1 MNLDPF
7 LQWLEATPGS
17 LYIRESTMLYPLIET
32 THVLALCI
40 FLGLIAMLD
49 LRLTGLG
56 LRSIPVSAI
65 AGKLLPWALFGFVLM
80 AVSGALLFY
89 SGPTKAAANIF
100 FRIKMIMMALTGVN
114 ALLFHFTIFRRIN
127 DWDSDPVPPARAR
140 MAGMLSLVLWCGVVI
155 CGRMQAYNWFT
166 H

>member
-17 LYIRESTMLYPLIET
+17 LAIRESTMLYPLIET
-32 THVLALCI
+32 THVLALCV

-49 LRLTGLG
+49 LRLTGIG
-56 LRSIPVSAI
+56 LRSIPVSEI
-65 AGKLLPWALFGFVLM
+65 AGKLLPWAFFGFVLM
-80 AVSGALLFY
+80 AISGALLFY
-89 SGPTKAAANIF
+89 SGPIKAAANIF
-100 FRIKMIMMALTGVN
+100 FRIKMVMMALTGVN
-114 ALLFHFTIFRRIN
+114 ALLFHFTIFRKVN
-127 DWDSDPVPPARAR
+127 AWDADPVPPKPARV
-140 MAGMLSLVLWCGVVI
+140 AGMFSLALWCGVVI